1 MTWSAA
7 LPVAALRVLRTA
19 AGRRALRVALVVGG
33 LFALGLLCGERAYA
47 ADGVPVGSGTASTP
61 SVSVPSAS
69 SVTAPAASVGALP
82 SAPKD
87 EETAPAPA
95 LPESPRPLAPNTPAP
110 NTPAPAAPHPT
121 DTDTDTDTDTGTGT
135 DTEDADPA
143 PAPDATDDQ
152 VLRPVTH
159 GLLPGVGDRVVNP
172 VVKPVVDVVESVTEG
187 LAEAPPLSALPTLP
201 ALPSLP
207 TVPESPTW
215 PSWPGFEVPGLPSF
229 PTLPNHPGV
238 PAQTLPAPFTPTP
251 QPGPAVPA
259 SGDASDGEGRT
270 ATAAPVA
277 YGPRYVADAA
287 APGVPAPTGAH
298 RAAPSVGAPA
308 QQAPVDHPGG
318 VGGSRSA
325 GDNSTP
331 RHGDAHA
338 VSLNQRAPLRLV
350 PGAAARADVDEI
362 QDRHGDIPVSPA

>member
-1 MTWSAA
+1 M
-7 LPVAALRVLRTA
+7 PVAALRVLRTA
-19 AGRRALRVALVVGG
+19 AGRRALQVALVVGG
-33 LFALGLLCGERAYA
+33 LFALGFLCGERAYA
-47 ADGVPVGSGTASTP
+47 ADGVSVGSGTASTP
-61 SVSVPSAS
+61 SISVSSVPSVSSAS
-69 SVTAPAASVGALP
+69 SVSAPDASVGASP

-87 EETAPAPA
+87 EGTAPAPA
-95 LPESPRPLAPNTPAP
+95 PPATPHPWALHA
-110 NTPAPAAPHPT
+110 PAPAAPHPA
-121 DTDTDTDTDTGTGT
+121 DTDTDTDN
-135 DTEDADPA
+135 ADHA
-143 PAPDATDDQ
+143 TAPDATDDQ

-159 GLLPGVGDRVVNP
+159 GVLPGVGDRVV
-172 VVKPVVDVVESVTEG
+172 KPVVEVVESATEG

-215 PSWPGFEVPGLPSF
+215 PSWPGFEVPGVPSF
-229 PTLPNHPGV
+229 PTLPNLPGI
-238 PAQTLPAPFTPTP
+238 PAQTLPATFTPTP
-251 QPGPAVPA
+251 QPGPAAPA
-259 SGDASDGEGRT
+259 PGDGSDGEGRT
-270 ATAAPVA
+270 GTAAPVA
-277 YGPRYVADAA
+277 YGPRYVADSA

-298 RAAPSVGAPA
+298 RGAPSVGAPA

-338 VSLNQRAPLRLV
+338 VSLSQRAPLRLV

>member
-1 MTWSAA
+1 M
-7 LPVAALRVLRTA
+7 
-19 AGRRALRVALVVGG
+19 
-33 LFALGLLCGERAYA
+33 
-47 ADGVPVGSGTASTP
+47 
-61 SVSVPSAS
+61 
-69 SVTAPAASVGALP
+69 
-82 SAPKD
+82 
-87 EETAPAPA
+87 
-95 LPESPRPLAPNTPAP
+95 
-110 NTPAPAAPHPT
+110 
-121 DTDTDTDTDTGTGT
+121 
-135 DTEDADPA
+135 
-143 PAPDATDDQ
+143 
-152 VLRPVTH
+152 TH
-159 GLLPGVGDRVVNP
+159 GLLPGVGDRVVKP
-172 VVKPVVDVVESVTEG
+172 VVKPVVEVAEAVTEG

-229 PTLPNHPGV
+229 PTLPSLPGV
-238 PAQTLPAPFTPTP
+238 PAQTLPAHFTPTP
-251 QPGPAVPA
+251 QPGRAAPA
-259 SGDASDGEGRT
+259 SGDASGGEGRT
-270 ATAAPVA
+270 GDVAPAA
-277 YGPRYVADAA
+277 YGPRYAADAA
-287 APGVPAPTGAH
+287 APGIPAPTGAH

-338 VSLNQRAPLRLV
+338 VSLSQRAPLRLM